1 MIPRPPRVSPTD
13 RATTGSWAPT
23 LPSPHHWDEMCSQ
36 DGRIRPTYEWV
47 EHLVTMDPEGCV
59 WRDLV
64 APQGNDTGLD
74 RLPLIVSS
82 HDWTL
87 LERGLRQRA
96 ILLDR
101 LLQDAYGP
109 QESIQAGWLPAG
121 VVYACPR
128 FLRTAHDGTPNP
140 GRLLRFHAVDL
151 VRRSDGTWQVVA
163 DRTGLPGGLGL
174 ALMGLVGS
182 ADALRGVLDEL
193 GSRAAMRFAAVL
205 HGAWEGSSGRA
216 LLVPEGMHDDVD
228 LGWLARGLSWAV
240 VDDADLLFRG
250 DHLHRVTPSGF
261 ERIELLVQADGCTR
275 KGFVEPARGRD
286 PGRIDLSGNTTR
298 GNLQRINPPGSDLME
313 SPAWMPFLP
322 RLCQRVLDE
331 DLILPSVPTWW
342 CGDRQSLRH
351 VEDSLGRLEVESVV
365 TGRAG
370 FLKPR
375 LPIGSDDELRIRR
388 HLDLRPEC
396 WVAQEP
402 LQPSWAPWTSNEG
415 LVGRPTVLRMFAIET
430 PNGWQV
436 LPGGL
441 AYAFDGDGTTESNRS
456 SMPQVKTVWVD
467 PGADRDRIPLPAYR
481 TRTHRP
487 GPDPILSLGMAH
499 RLIRLG
505 RTWSRCDHGCRC
517 IRAILERSGDGV
529 AKARD
534 PVVRILSTHL
544 LRHLGIDGE
553 DPLVERGS
561 GAGLRETRPPMG
573 VPKGWFHEL
582 CDPFLDQTGPC
593 QAHLPVG
600 LRGLVERL
608 RDQLQEV
615 LATAGRDGLEDL
627 PVVLEALRGSLL
639 TGFDE
644 DAAGRFLSL
653 GWHWDQA
660 LHAGTLLLD
669 LLGRHP
675 HPLPGLGQ
683 AVDSILGIGGSRSH
697 RPVLVGRACG
707 GIPDRIWHPTDPG
720 ALLQRLFRIR
730 DGLDRVQGHS
740 PGLLLSRSRQAITEA
755 VIEAERAGTSPIG
768 FLPNAEETIRRIVIR
783 VRRAHEDFS
792 DEFNDL
798 LN

>member
-1 MIPRPPRVSPTD
+1 MIPRPSRVSPTD
-13 RATTGSWAPT
+13 RATAGLRTPEV
-23 LPSPHHWDEMCSQ
+23 LPPHGWDEMCGK
-36 DGRIRPTYEWV
+36 DGRIRPGYEWI
-47 EHLVTMDPEGCV
+47 EQLSAMDPEAGT

-64 APQGNDTGLD
+64 ALQGDETRLD
-74 RLPLIVSS
+74 RLPMILSS
-82 HDWTL
+82 REWAV

-96 ILLDR
+96 TLLNH

-128 FLRTAHDGTPNP
+128 FLRTAHGATTPGT
-140 GRLLRFHAVDL
+140 LLRFHATDL
-151 VRRSDGTWQVVA
+151 VRRPDGTWQVAA

-205 HGAWEGSSGRA
+205 HGAWDGASGRA
-216 LLVPEGMHDDVD
+216 LFVPDGAHDDAD

-240 VDDADLLFRG
+240 VDDADLLYRG

-261 ERIELLVQADGCTR
+261 ERIELLIQGHGCAAE
-275 KGFVEPARGRD
+275 GSSEPARGRD
-286 PGRIDLSGNTTR
+286 PGRIDLSRNTPR
-298 GNLQRINPPGSDLME
+298 DNVQRINPPGSDLME

-322 RLCQRVLDE
+322 RLCQHVLDE
-331 DLILPSVPTWW
+331 ELILPSVPTWW
-342 CGDRQSLRH
+342 CGDRQSLRQ
-351 VEDSLGRLEVESVV
+351 VEDSLGRLEVESV
-365 TGRAG
+365 TTSRAG
-370 FLKPR
+370 FLR
-375 LPIGSDDELRIRR
+375 SRMPIGSEDELRIRR
-388 HLDLRPEC
+388 HLNLRPEC
-396 WVAQEP
+396 WVAHEP
-402 LQPSWAPWTSNEG
+402 LQPSWAPWTFEGG
-415 LVGRPTVLRMFAIET
+415 LVRRPTVLRMFTLGT
-430 PNGWQV
+430 PTGWQV

-441 AYAFDGDGTTESNRS
+441 AYAFGEQGPTDSTRA
-456 SMPQVKTVWVD
+456 SMPPIKPVWID
-467 PGADRDRIPLPAYR
+467 PGPDPDRAPIPACR
-481 TRTHRP
+481 TRAHRP
-487 GPDPILSLGMAH
+487 EPDPILSLGMAH
-499 RLIRLG
+499 RLVRLG

-517 IRAILERSGDGV
+517 IRTILERSGDGI

-544 LRHLGIDGE
+544 LRHLGIDGG
-553 DPLVERGS
+553 DPLGERGS
-561 GAGLRETRPPMG
+561 GAGLRETRSSTG
-573 VPKGWFHEL
+573 VPEGWFHEL
-582 CDPFLDQTGPC
+582 CDPFLDQMGPC

-608 RDQLQEV
+608 RDHLQEV

-627 PVVLEALRGSLL
+627 PILLEALRGSLL

-653 GWHWDQA
+653 GWHWDQG

-683 AVDSILGIGGSRSH
+683 AVDAILGIGGSRIH
-697 RPVLVGRACG
+697 RPLLVGRTSG
-707 GIPDRIWHPTDPG
+707 GVPDRIWHPTDPG
-720 ALLQRLFRIR
+720 SLLQRLFRIR

-740 PGLLLSRSRQAITEA
+740 PGLFLIRSRQTITEA
-755 VIEAERAGTSPIG
+755 VMEAERVGTAPNG
-768 FLPNAEETIRRIVIR
+768 FLAHAEETIRRIVIR

-792 DEFNDL
+792 EEFTDL
-798 LN
+798 LR